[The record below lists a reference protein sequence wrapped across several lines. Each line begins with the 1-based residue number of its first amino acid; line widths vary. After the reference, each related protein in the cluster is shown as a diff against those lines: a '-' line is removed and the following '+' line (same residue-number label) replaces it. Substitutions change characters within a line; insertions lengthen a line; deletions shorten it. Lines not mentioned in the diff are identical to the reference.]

1 MHVRASSSTS
11 IHGHLIMVHR
21 GHLLVLKVLIRHLGM
36 LGVDHKVYRLRQ
48 LLVNLCMRV
57 RNLTYRQKI
66 LPSHI
71 MDSSATLPH
80 VVVGIE
86 SGLAHVR
93 WLLNMLLVVVGTRVK
108 LLYLRLFYLIIEWII
123 QRVKI
128 FRIIVHVLKLS
139 RDAQLLRSLGH
150 IILILQVH
158 IHVLVLWLGWR
169 PLTILL
175 LLQEV
180 VLESAIHL
188 GVRRA
193 HPLLALWIR
202 TRVRSHIFGF
212 AR

>member
-1 MHVRASSSTS
+1 
-11 IHGHLIMVHR
+11 
-21 GHLLVLKVLIRHLGM
+21 
-36 LGVDHKVYRLRQ
+36 
-48 LLVNLCMRV
+48 
-57 RNLTYRQKI
+57 
-66 LPSHI
+66 
-71 MDSSATLPH
+71 MDSSTTLSH
-80 VVVGIE
+80 VVLVME
-86 SGLAHVR
+86 SGIAHVR
-93 WLLNMLLVVVGTRVK
+93 WLLNWLLVVLGTRVK
-108 LLYLRLFYLIIEWII
+108 LLYLRLFYLLIEWII

-139 RDAQLLRSLGH
+139 RDALLLRSLGH

-180 VLESAIHL
+180 VVLESAIHL

-193 HPLLALWIR
+193 HPLLALRIR

-212 AR
+212 ARKLLLFITALDCSITRACPRSARADQTASLFARVCYLGYL